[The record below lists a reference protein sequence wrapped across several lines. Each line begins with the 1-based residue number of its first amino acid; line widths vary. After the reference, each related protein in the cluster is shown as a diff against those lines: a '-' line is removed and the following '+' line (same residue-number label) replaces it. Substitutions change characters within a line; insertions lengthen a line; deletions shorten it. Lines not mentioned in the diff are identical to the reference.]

1 MTKKKQKKR
10 TSAGFR
16 GFWRQAFLV
25 LLTAGITLAVTGYAA
40 LWLAFKGPSPT
51 FSTQMVGT
59 FMETRRGD
67 KIAHWFYSDEE
78 INSILTQNGV
88 QESTA
93 VTVDNDYDFNI
104 PEDEKDDIHIID
116 VSGSTFQGKL
126 MIVRDPARIQLGV
139 NVLMPEYNNNGFLVQ
154 DYVAESGALAGIN
167 AGGFDDPNGMG
178 NGSIPQ
184 GVVIKNGELVAGRRS
199 DWGTLIGFN
208 EKNHM
213 VVGNMTGEQALEWGL
228 TDAVTFGPVLI
239 VDGSPVSITG
249 TGGGLN
255 PRTVIGQAYDGS
267 VLLLVIDGR
276 QTTSLGAS
284 YEDCVKIMLQYGAMN
299 AANLDGGSSSVM
311 VYDGKIINN
320 IVSMR
325 GDRTVPTAW
334 LVK

>member
-1 MTKKKQKKR
+1 MRKT
-10 TSAGFR
+10 FI
-16 GFWRQAFLV
+16 V
-25 LLTAGITLAVTGYAA
+25 LLTLGVTLAAAGYLA
-40 LWLAFKGPSPT
+40 LLMVFKGPSPT
-51 FSTQMVGT
+51 FSTLIVGT

-67 KIAHWFYSDEE
+67 KVVHWFYSDSELDA
-78 INSILTQNGV
+78 ILNQNGV
-88 QESTA
+88 ENSTS

-104 PEDEKDDIHIID
+104 PEEEKNDLKIID
-116 VSGSTFQGKL
+116 VSGSTFNGKL
-126 MIVRDPARIQLGV
+126 MIVRDPSRIHLGV
-139 NVLMPEYNNNGFLVQ
+139 NVLMDNYKNNGFLVQ
-154 DYVAESGALAGIN
+154 DYVTAAGALGGIN

-184 GVVIKNGELVAGRRS
+184 GVVIKDGELVAGRLT
-199 DWGTLIGFN
+199 DWGTIIGFN
-208 EKNHM
+208 EKDHLI
-213 VVGNMTGEQALEWGL
+213 VGNMTGSQALEWGL

-239 VDGSPVSITG
+239 VDGEAVSITG

-311 VYDGKIINN
+311 VYEDRIVNH

-325 GDRTVPTAW
+325 SDRTVPTAW

>member
-1 MTKKKQKKR
+1 MRKT
-10 TSAGFR
+10 FI
-16 GFWRQAFLV
+16 V
-25 LLTAGITLAVTGYAA
+25 LLTLGVTLAAAGYLA
-40 LWLAFKGPSPT
+40 LLMVFKGPSPT
-51 FSTQMVGT
+51 FSTLIVGT

-67 KIAHWFYSDEE
+67 KVVHWFYSDSELDA
-78 INSILTQNGV
+78 ILNQNGV
-88 QESTA
+88 ENSTS

-104 PEDEKDDIHIID
+104 PEEEKNDLKIID
-116 VSGSTFQGKL
+116 VSGSTFNGKL
-126 MIVRDPARIQLGV
+126 MIVRDPSRIHLGV
-139 NVLMPEYNNNGFLVQ
+139 NVLMENYKNNGFLVQ
-154 DYVAESGALAGIN
+154 DYVTAAGALGGIN

-184 GVVIKNGELVAGRRS
+184 GVVIKDGELVAGRLT
-199 DWGTLIGFN
+199 DWGTIIGFN
-208 EKNHM
+208 EKDHLI
-213 VVGNMTGEQALEWGL
+213 VGNMTGSQALEWGL

-239 VDGSPVSITG
+239 VDGEAVSITG

-311 VYDGKIINN
+311 VYEDRIVNH

-325 GDRTVPTAW
+325 SDRTVPTAW

>member
-1 MTKKKQKKR
+1 MAKKQQKTKN
-10 TSAGFR
+10 TQFR
-16 GFWRQAFLV
+16 SLLRKTFIV
-25 LLTAGITLAVTGYAA
+25 LLTLGVTLAAAGYLA
-40 LWLAFKGPSPT
+40 LLMVFKGPSPT
-51 FSTQMVGT
+51 FSTLIVGT

-67 KIAHWFYSDEE
+67 KVVHWFYSDSELDA
-78 INSILTQNGV
+78 ILNQNGV
-88 QESTA
+88 ENSTS

-104 PEDEKDDIHIID
+104 PEEEKNDLRIVD
-116 VSGSTFQGKL
+116 VSGSTFNGKL
-126 MIVRDPARIQLGV
+126 MIVRDPSRIHLGV
-139 NVLMPEYNNNGFLVQ
+139 NVLMDNYKNNGFLVQ
-154 DYVAESGALAGIN
+154 DYVTAAGALGGIN

-184 GVVIKNGELVAGRRS
+184 GVVIKDGELVAGRLT
-199 DWGTLIGFN
+199 DWGTIIGFN
-208 EKNHM
+208 EKDHLI
-213 VVGNMTGEQALEWGL
+213 VGNMTGSQALEWGL

-239 VDGSPVSITG
+239 VDGETVSITG

-311 VYDGKIINN
+311 VYEDRIVNH

-325 GDRTVPTAW
+325 SDRTVPTAW

>member
-1 MTKKKQKKR
+1 MAKKQQKHKN
-10 TSAGFR
+10 TQFR
-16 GFWRQAFLV
+16 SFLRKTFIV
-25 LLTAGITLAVTGYAA
+25 LLTLGVTLAAAGYLA
-40 LWLAFKGPSPT
+40 LLMVFKGPSPT
-51 FSTQMVGT
+51 FSTLIVGT

-67 KIAHWFYSDEE
+67 KIVHWFYSDDELE
-78 INSILTQNGV
+78 AILNQNGV
-88 QESTA
+88 ENSTS

-104 PEDEKDDIHIID
+104 PEEEKNDLKIID
-116 VSGSTFQGKL
+116 VSGSTFNGKL
-126 MIVRDPARIQLGV
+126 MIVRDPSRIQLGV
-139 NVLMPEYNNNGFLVQ
+139 NVLMDNYKNNGFLVQ
-154 DYVAESGALAGIN
+154 DYVTAAGAIGGIN

-184 GVVIKNGELVAGRRS
+184 GVVIKDGELVAGRLT
-199 DWGTLIGFN
+199 DWGTIIGFN
-208 EKNHM
+208 EKDHLI
-213 VVGNMTGEQALEWGL
+213 VGNMTGSQALEWGL

-239 VDGSPVSITG
+239 VDGEAVSITG

-267 VLLLVIDGR
+267 ILLLVIDGR

-311 VYDGKIINN
+311 VYENKIVNH

-325 GDRTVPTAW
+325 SDRTVPTAW

>member
-1 MTKKKQKKR
+1 MAKKQQKHKN
-10 TSAGFR
+10 TQFR
-16 GFWRQAFLV
+16 SFMRKTFIV
-25 LLTAGITLAVTGYAA
+25 LLTLGVTLAAAGYLA
-40 LWLAFKGPSPT
+40 LLMVFKGPSPT
-51 FSTQMVGT
+51 FSTLIVGT

-67 KIAHWFYSDEE
+67 KVVHWFYSDSELDA
-78 INSILTQNGV
+78 ILNQNGV
-88 QESTA
+88 ENSTS

-104 PEDEKDDIHIID
+104 PEEEKNDLKIID
-116 VSGSTFQGKL
+116 VSGATFNGKL
-126 MIVRDPARIQLGV
+126 MIVRDPSRIHLGV
-139 NVLMPEYNNNGFLVQ
+139 NVLMENYKNNGFLVQ
-154 DYVAESGALAGIN
+154 DYVTAAGALGGIN

-184 GVVIKNGELVAGRRS
+184 GVVIKDGELVAGRLT
-199 DWGTLIGFN
+199 DWGTIIGFN
-208 EKNHM
+208 EKDHLI
-213 VVGNMTGEQALEWGL
+213 VGNMTGSQALEWGL

-239 VDGSPVSITG
+239 VDGEAVSITG

-311 VYDGKIINN
+311 VYEDRIVNH

-325 GDRTVPTAW
+325 SDRTVPTAW

>member
-1 MTKKKQKKR
+1 MAKKQQQHKN
-10 TSAGFR
+10 TQFR
-16 GFWRQAFLV
+16 SFLRKTFIV
-25 LLTAGITLAVTGYAA
+25 LLTLGVTLAAAGYLA
-40 LWLAFKGPSPT
+40 LLMVFKGPSPT
-51 FSTQMVGT
+51 FSTLIVGT

-67 KIAHWFYSDEE
+67 KIVHWFYSDDELE
-78 INSILTQNGV
+78 AILNQNGV
-88 QESTA
+88 ENSTS

-104 PEDEKDDIHIID
+104 PEEEKNDLKIID
-116 VSGSTFQGKL
+116 VSGSTFNGKL
-126 MIVRDPARIQLGV
+126 MIVRDPSRIQLGV
-139 NVLMPEYNNNGFLVQ
+139 NVLMDNYKNNGFLVQ
-154 DYVAESGALAGIN
+154 DYVTAAGAIGGIN

-184 GVVIKNGELVAGRRS
+184 GVVIKDGELVAGRLT
-199 DWGTLIGFN
+199 DWGTIIGFN
-208 EKNHM
+208 EKDHLI
-213 VVGNMTGEQALEWGL
+213 VGNMTGSQALEWGL

-239 VDGSPVSITG
+239 VDGEAVSITG

-267 VLLLVIDGR
+267 ILLLVIDGR

-311 VYDGKIINN
+311 VYENKIVNH

-325 GDRTVPTAW
+325 SDRTVPTAW

>member
-1 MTKKKQKKR
+1 MAKKQQKHKN
-10 TSAGFR
+10 TQFR
-16 GFWRQAFLV
+16 SFMRKTFIV
-25 LLTAGITLAVTGYAA
+25 LLTLGVTLAAAGYLA
-40 LWLAFKGPSPT
+40 LLMVFKGPSPT
-51 FSTQMVGT
+51 FSTLIVGT

-67 KIAHWFYSDEE
+67 KVVHWFYSDSELDA
-78 INSILTQNGV
+78 ILNQNGV
-88 QESTA
+88 ENSTS

-104 PEDEKDDIHIID
+104 PEEEKNDLKIID
-116 VSGSTFQGKL
+116 VSGSTFNGKL
-126 MIVRDPARIQLGV
+126 MIVRDPSRIHLGV
-139 NVLMPEYNNNGFLVQ
+139 NVLMENYKNNGFLVQ
-154 DYVAESGALAGIN
+154 DYVTAAGALGGIN

-184 GVVIKNGELVAGRRS
+184 GVVIKDGELVAGRLT
-199 DWGTLIGFN
+199 DWGTIIGFN
-208 EKNHM
+208 EKDHLI
-213 VVGNMTGEQALEWGL
+213 VGNMTGSQALEWGL

-239 VDGSPVSITG
+239 VDGEAVSITG

-311 VYDGKIINN
+311 VYEDRIVNH

-325 GDRTVPTAW
+325 SDRTVPTAW

>member
-1 MTKKKQKKR
+1 MAKKQQKHKN
-10 TSAGFR
+10 TQFR
-16 GFWRQAFLV
+16 SFLRKTFIV
-25 LLTAGITLAVTGYAA
+25 LLTLGVTLAAAGYLA
-40 LWLAFKGPSPT
+40 LLMVFKGPSPT
-51 FSTQMVGT
+51 FSTLIVGT

-67 KIAHWFYSDEE
+67 KIVHWFYSDDELE
-78 INSILTQNGV
+78 AILNQNGV
-88 QESTA
+88 ENSTS

-104 PEDEKDDIHIID
+104 PEEEKNDLKIID
-116 VSGSTFQGKL
+116 VSGSTFNGKL
-126 MIVRDPARIQLGV
+126 MIVRDPSRIQLGV
-139 NVLMPEYNNNGFLVQ
+139 NVLMDNYKNNGFLVQ
-154 DYVAESGALAGIN
+154 DYVTAAGAIGGID

-184 GVVIKNGELVAGRRS
+184 GVVIKDGELVAGRLT
-199 DWGTLIGFN
+199 DWGTIIGFN
-208 EKNHM
+208 EKDHLI
-213 VVGNMTGEQALEWGL
+213 VGNMTGSQALEWGL

-239 VDGSPVSITG
+239 VDGEAVSITG

-267 VLLLVIDGR
+267 ILLLVIDGR

-311 VYDGKIINN
+311 VYENKIVNH

-325 GDRTVPTAW
+325 SDRTVPTAW

>member
-1 MTKKKQKKR
+1 MM
-10 TSAGFR
+10 
-16 GFWRQAFLV
+16 V
-25 LLTAGITLAVTGYAA
+25 
-40 LWLAFKGPSPT
+40 FKGPSPT
-51 FSTQMVGT
+51 FSTLIVGT

-67 KIAHWFYSDEE
+67 KVVHWFYSDSELDA
-78 INSILTQNGV
+78 ILNQNGV
-88 QESTA
+88 ENSTS

-104 PEDEKDDIHIID
+104 PEEEKNDLRIVD
-116 VSGSTFQGKL
+116 VSGSTFNGKL
-126 MIVRDPARIQLGV
+126 MIVRDPSRIHLGV
-139 NVLMPEYNNNGFLVQ
+139 NVLMDNYKNNGFLVQ
-154 DYVAESGALAGIN
+154 DYVTAAGALGGIN

-184 GVVIKNGELVAGRRS
+184 GVVIKDGELVAGRLT
-199 DWGTLIGFN
+199 DWGTIIGFN
-208 EKNHM
+208 EKDHLI
-213 VVGNMTGEQALEWGL
+213 VGNMTGSQALEWGL

-239 VDGSPVSITG
+239 VDGETVSITG

-311 VYDGKIINN
+311 VYEDRIVNH

-325 GDRTVPTAW
+325 SDRTVPTAW

>member
-1 MTKKKQKKR
+1 MAKKQQKHKN
-10 TSAGFR
+10 TQFR
-16 GFWRQAFLV
+16 SFMRKTFIV
-25 LLTAGITLAVTGYAA
+25 LLTLGVTMAAAGYLALLMV
-40 LWLAFKGPSPT
+40 FKGPSPT
-51 FSTQMVGT
+51 FSTLIVGT

-67 KIAHWFYSDEE
+67 KVVHWFYSDSELDA
-78 INSILTQNGV
+78 ILNQNGV
-88 QESTA
+88 ENSTS

-104 PEDEKDDIHIID
+104 PEEEKNDLKIVD
-116 VSGSTFQGKL
+116 VSGSTFNGKL
-126 MIVRDPARIQLGV
+126 MIVRDPSRIHLGV
-139 NVLMPEYNNNGFLVQ
+139 NVLMDNYKNNGFLVQ
-154 DYVAESGALAGIN
+154 DYVTAAGALGGIN

-184 GVVIKNGELVAGRRS
+184 GVVIKDGELVAGRLT
-199 DWGTLIGFN
+199 DWGTIIGFN
-208 EKNHM
+208 EKDHLI
-213 VVGNMTGEQALEWGL
+213 VGNMTGSQALEWGL

-239 VDGSPVSITG
+239 VDGETVSITG

-311 VYDGKIINN
+311 VYEDRIVNH

-325 GDRTVPTAW
+325 SDRTVPTAW

>member
-1 MTKKKQKKR
+1 MRKTFIVFL
-10 TSAGFR
+10 TLGVTFAAAGYL
-16 GFWRQAFLV
+16 A
-25 LLTAGITLAVTGYAA
+25 LLMV
-40 LWLAFKGPSPT
+40 FKGPSPT
-51 FSTQMVGT
+51 FSTLIVGT

-67 KIAHWFYSDEE
+67 KVVHWFYSDNELDA
-78 INSILTQNGV
+78 ILNQNGV
-88 QESTA
+88 ENSTA

-104 PEDEKDDIHIID
+104 PEEEKNDLRIVN
-116 VSGSTFQGKL
+116 VSGSTFNGKL
-126 MIVRDPARIQLGV
+126 MIVRDPSRIQLGV
-139 NVLMPEYNNNGFLVQ
+139 NVLMDNYKNNGFLVQ
-154 DYVAESGALAGIN
+154 DYVTAAGAVGGIN

-184 GVVIKNGELVAGRRS
+184 GVVIKDGELVAGRLT
-199 DWGTLIGFN
+199 DWGTIIGFN
-208 EKNHM
+208 EKDHLI
-213 VVGNMTGEQALEWGL
+213 VGNMTGSQALEWGL

-267 VLLLVIDGR
+267 ILLLVIDGR

-311 VYDGKIINN
+311 VYEDRIVNH

-325 GDRTVPTAW
+325 SDRTVPTAW

>member
-1 MTKKKQKKR
+1 MAKKQQKHKN
-10 TSAGFR
+10 TQFR
-16 GFWRQAFLV
+16 NFLRKTFIV
-25 LLTAGITLAVTGYAA
+25 LLTLGVTLAAAGYLA
-40 LWLAFKGPSPT
+40 LLMVFKGPSPT
-51 FSTQMVGT
+51 FSTLIVGT

-67 KIAHWFYSDEE
+67 KIVHWFYSDDELE
-78 INSILTQNGV
+78 AILNQNGV
-88 QESTA
+88 ENSTS

-104 PEDEKDDIHIID
+104 PEEEKNDLKIID
-116 VSGSTFQGKL
+116 VSGSTFNGKL
-126 MIVRDPARIQLGV
+126 MIVRDPSRIQLGV
-139 NVLMPEYNNNGFLVQ
+139 NVLMDNYKNNGFLVQ
-154 DYVAESGALAGIN
+154 DYVTAAGAIGGIN

-184 GVVIKNGELVAGRRS
+184 GVVIKDGELVAGRLT
-199 DWGTLIGFN
+199 DWGTIIGFN
-208 EKNHM
+208 EKDHLI
-213 VVGNMTGEQALEWGL
+213 VGNMTGSQALEWGL

-239 VDGSPVSITG
+239 VDGEAVSITG

-267 VLLLVIDGR
+267 ILLLVIDGR

-311 VYDGKIINN
+311 VYENKIVNH

-325 GDRTVPTAW
+325 SDRTVPTAW

>member
-1 MTKKKQKKR
+1 MAKKQQKHKN
-10 TSAGFR
+10 TQFR
-16 GFWRQAFLV
+16 SFLRKTFIA
-25 LLTAGITLAVTGYAA
+25 LLTLGVTLAAAGYLA
-40 LWLAFKGPSPT
+40 LLMVFKGPSPT
-51 FSTQMVGT
+51 FSTLIVGT

-67 KIAHWFYSDEE
+67 KIVHWFYSDDELE
-78 INSILTQNGV
+78 AILNQNGV
-88 QESTA
+88 ENSTS

-104 PEDEKDDIHIID
+104 PEEEKNDLKIID
-116 VSGSTFQGKL
+116 VSGSTFNGKL
-126 MIVRDPARIQLGV
+126 MIVRDPSRIQLGV
-139 NVLMPEYNNNGFLVQ
+139 NVLMDNYKNNGFLVQ
-154 DYVAESGALAGIN
+154 DYVTAAGAIGGIN

-184 GVVIKNGELVAGRRS
+184 GVVIKDGELVAGRLT
-199 DWGTLIGFN
+199 DWGTIIGFN
-208 EKNHM
+208 EKDHLI
-213 VVGNMTGEQALEWGL
+213 VGNMTGSQALEWGL

-239 VDGSPVSITG
+239 VDGEAVSITG

-267 VLLLVIDGR
+267 ILLLVIDGR

-311 VYDGKIINN
+311 VYENKIVNH

-325 GDRTVPTAW
+325 SDRTVPTAW

>member
-1 MTKKKQKKR
+1 MRKT
-10 TSAGFR
+10 FI
-16 GFWRQAFLV
+16 V
-25 LLTAGITLAVTGYAA
+25 LLTLGVTLAAAGYLA
-40 LWLAFKGPSPT
+40 LLMVFKGPSPT
-51 FSTQMVGT
+51 FSTLIVGT

-67 KIAHWFYSDEE
+67 KVVHWFYSDSELDA
-78 INSILTQNGV
+78 ILNQNGV
-88 QESTA
+88 ENSTS

-104 PEDEKDDIHIID
+104 PEEEKNDLRIVD
-116 VSGSTFQGKL
+116 VSGSTFNGKL
-126 MIVRDPARIQLGV
+126 MIVRDPSRIHLGV
-139 NVLMPEYNNNGFLVQ
+139 NVLMDNYKNNGFLVQ
-154 DYVAESGALAGIN
+154 DYVTAAGALGGIN

-184 GVVIKNGELVAGRRS
+184 GVVIKDGELVAGRLT
-199 DWGTLIGFN
+199 DWGTIIGFN
-208 EKNHM
+208 EKDHLI
-213 VVGNMTGEQALEWGL
+213 VGNMTGSQALEWGL

-239 VDGSPVSITG
+239 VDGETVSITG

-311 VYDGKIINN
+311 VYEDRIVNH

-325 GDRTVPTAW
+325 SDRTVPTAW

>member
-1 MTKKKQKKR
+1 MRKT
-10 TSAGFR
+10 FI
-16 GFWRQAFLV
+16 V
-25 LLTAGITLAVTGYAA
+25 LLTLGVTLAAAGYLA
-40 LWLAFKGPSPT
+40 LLMVFKGPSPT
-51 FSTQMVGT
+51 FSTLIVGT

-67 KIAHWFYSDEE
+67 KVVHWFYSDSELDA
-78 INSILTQNGV
+78 ILNQNGV
-88 QESTA
+88 ENSTS

-104 PEDEKDDIHIID
+104 PEEEKNDLKIID
-116 VSGSTFQGKL
+116 VSGATFNGKL
-126 MIVRDPARIQLGV
+126 MIVRDPSRIHLGV
-139 NVLMPEYNNNGFLVQ
+139 NVLMENYKNNGFLVQ
-154 DYVAESGALAGIN
+154 DYVTAAGALGGIN

-184 GVVIKNGELVAGRRS
+184 GVVIKDGELVAGRLT
-199 DWGTLIGFN
+199 DWGTIIGFN
-208 EKNHM
+208 EKDHLI
-213 VVGNMTGEQALEWGL
+213 VGNMTGSQALEWGL

-239 VDGSPVSITG
+239 VDGEAVSITG

-311 VYDGKIINN
+311 VYEDRIVNH

-325 GDRTVPTAW
+325 SDRTVPTAW

>member
-1 MTKKKQKKR
+1 MAKKQQKHKN
-10 TSAGFR
+10 TQFR
-16 GFWRQAFLV
+16 RFLRKTFIV
-25 LLTAGITLAVTGYAA
+25 LLTLGVTLAAAGYLA
-40 LWLAFKGPSPT
+40 LLMVFKGPSPT
-51 FSTQMVGT
+51 FSTLIVGT

-67 KIAHWFYSDEE
+67 KIVHWFYSDDELE
-78 INSILTQNGV
+78 AILNQNGV
-88 QESTA
+88 ENSTS

-104 PEDEKDDIHIID
+104 PEEEKNDLKIID
-116 VSGSTFQGKL
+116 VSGSTFNGKL
-126 MIVRDPARIQLGV
+126 MIVRDPSRIQLGV
-139 NVLMPEYNNNGFLVQ
+139 NVLMDNYKNNGFLVQ
-154 DYVAESGALAGIN
+154 DYVTAAGAIGGIN

-184 GVVIKNGELVAGRRS
+184 GVVIKDGELVAGRLT
-199 DWGTLIGFN
+199 DWGTIIGFN
-208 EKNHM
+208 EKDHLI
-213 VVGNMTGEQALEWGL
+213 VGNMTGSQALEWGL

-239 VDGSPVSITG
+239 VDGEAVSITG

-267 VLLLVIDGR
+267 ILLLVIDGR

-311 VYDGKIINN
+311 VYENKIVNH

-325 GDRTVPTAW
+325 SDRTVPTAW

>member
-1 MTKKKQKKR
+1 MAKKQQKHKNTQFR
-10 TSAGFR
+10 SFMRKTFIVFLTLGVTFAAAGYL
-16 GFWRQAFLV
+16 A
-25 LLTAGITLAVTGYAA
+25 LLMV
-40 LWLAFKGPSPT
+40 FKGPSPT
-51 FSTQMVGT
+51 FSTLIVGT

-67 KIAHWFYSDEE
+67 KVVHWFYSDNELDA
-78 INSILTQNGV
+78 ILNQNGV
-88 QESTA
+88 ENSTA

-104 PEDEKDDIHIID
+104 PEEEKNDLRIVN
-116 VSGSTFQGKL
+116 VSGSTFNGKL
-126 MIVRDPARIQLGV
+126 MIVRDPSRIQLGV
-139 NVLMPEYNNNGFLVQ
+139 NVLMDNYKNNGFLVQ
-154 DYVAESGALAGIN
+154 DYVTAAGAVGGIN

-184 GVVIKNGELVAGRRS
+184 GVVIKDGELVAGRLT
-199 DWGTLIGFN
+199 DWGTIIGFN
-208 EKNHM
+208 EKDHLI
-213 VVGNMTGEQALEWGL
+213 VGNMTGSQALEWGL

-267 VLLLVIDGR
+267 ILLLVIDGR

-311 VYDGKIINN
+311 VYEDRIVNH

-325 GDRTVPTAW
+325 SDRTVPTAW

>member
-1 MTKKKQKKR
+1 MAKKQQK
-10 TSAGFR
+10 TINTQFR
-16 GFWRQAFLV
+16 SLLRKTFIV
-25 LLTAGITLAVTGYAA
+25 LLTLGVTLAAAGYLA
-40 LWLAFKGPSPT
+40 LLMVFKGPSPT
-51 FSTQMVGT
+51 FSTLIVGT

-67 KIAHWFYSDEE
+67 KVVHWFYSDSELDA
-78 INSILTQNGV
+78 ILNQNGV
-88 QESTA
+88 ENSTS

-104 PEDEKDDIHIID
+104 PEEEKNDLRIVD
-116 VSGSTFQGKL
+116 VSGSTFNGKL
-126 MIVRDPARIQLGV
+126 MIVRDPSRIHLGV
-139 NVLMPEYNNNGFLVQ
+139 NVLMDNYKNNGFLVQ
-154 DYVAESGALAGIN
+154 DYVTAAGALGGIN

-184 GVVIKNGELVAGRRS
+184 GVVIKDGELVAGRLT
-199 DWGTLIGFN
+199 DWGTIIGFN
-208 EKNHM
+208 EKDHLI
-213 VVGNMTGEQALEWGL
+213 VGNMTGSQALEWGL

-239 VDGSPVSITG
+239 VDGETVSITG

-311 VYDGKIINN
+311 VYEDRIVNH

-325 GDRTVPTAW
+325 SDRTVPTAW